1 MTEMTEEDSAKD
13 SGGSRF
19 SLAMSGRD
27 LMTIGIFLAIYIVLY
42 FAITMFGFLNPV
54 MMLVTL
60 GLSIVVGAIPFMLFL
75 TRVKHAGMVA
85 LFAIVLGVLLLVI
98 GFPPLSI
105 GVLVSLAVVVELV
118 LAVTGYRSRWAGVL
132 SYTIFSVWNTAPL
145 LPLFYDRQGYF
156 SSPSMS
162 RMGPEY
168 TARLDAFLS
177 TGVLIGFDIA
187 AVVLG
192 LIGGVI
198 ALRLLRKSFARAGLA

>member
-1 MTEMTEEDSAKD
+1 MTEEDSAKD

-75 TRVKHAGMVA
+75 ARVKHAGMVA

>member
-1 MTEMTEEDSAKD
+1 MTKEDSAD
-13 SGGSRF
+13 GSGGSRF

-75 TRVKHAGMVA
+75 ARVKRAGMVA

-105 GVLVSLAVVVELV
+105 GVLVALAVVVELV

>member
-1 MTEMTEEDSAKD
+1 MTKEDSAD
-13 SGGSRF
+13 GSGGSRF

-75 TRVKHAGMVA
+75 ARVKHAGMVA
-85 LFAIVLGVLLLVI
+85 LFTIVLGILLLVI

-105 GVLVSLAVVVELV
+105 GILVALSVVVELV

-145 LPLFYDRQGYF
+145 LPLFYDRRGYF

-177 TGVLIGFDIA
+177 PGVLIGFDIA
-187 AVVLG
+187 AVLLG

-198 ALRLLRKSFARAGLA
+198 ALRLLRKNFARAGLA

>member
-1 MTEMTEEDSAKD
+1 MTEEDSAKD

-75 TRVKHAGMVA
+75 ARVKHAGMVA
-85 LFAIVLGVLLLVI
+85 LFTIVLGILLLVI

-105 GVLVSLAVVVELV
+105 GILVALAVVVELV

-162 RMGPEY
+162 RMGPEH

>member
-1 MTEMTEEDSAKD
+1 MTKEDSAD
-13 SGGSRF
+13 GSGGSRF

-75 TRVKHAGMVA
+75 ARVKHAGMVA
-85 LFAIVLGVLLLVI
+85 LFTIVLGILLLVI

-105 GVLVSLAVVVELV
+105 GILVALAVVVELV
-118 LAVTGYRSRWAGVL
+118 LAATGYRSRWAGVL

>member
-1 MTEMTEEDSAKD
+1 MTKEDSAGG
-13 SGGSRF
+13 SGESRF

-75 TRVKHAGMVA
+75 ARVKHAGMVA
-85 LFAIVLGVLLLVI
+85 LFTIVLGILLLVI

-105 GVLVSLAVVVELV
+105 GILVALAVVVELV
-118 LAVTGYRSRWAGVL
+118 LAATGYRSRWAGVL

-177 TGVLIGFDIA
+177 PGVLIGFDIA
-187 AVVLG
+187 AVLLG

-198 ALRLLRKSFARAGLA
+198 ALRLLRKNFARAGLA

>member
-1 MTEMTEEDSAKD
+1 MTEEDSAKD

-105 GVLVSLAVVVELV
+105 GILVALAVVVELV

>member
-1 MTEMTEEDSAKD
+1 MTKEDSAGG

-105 GVLVSLAVVVELV
+105 GILVALAVVVELV
-118 LAVTGYRSRWAGVL
+118 LAATGYRSRWAGVL

>member
-1 MTEMTEEDSAKD
+1 
-13 SGGSRF
+13 
-19 SLAMSGRD
+19 
-27 LMTIGIFLAIYIVLY
+27 MTIGIFLAIYIVLY

-75 TRVKHAGMVA
+75 ARVKHAGMVA
-85 LFAIVLGVLLLVI
+85 LFTIVLGILLLVI

-105 GVLVSLAVVVELV
+105 GILVALAVVVELV
-118 LAVTGYRSRWAGVL
+118 LAATGYRSRWAGVL

-177 TGVLIGFDIA
+177 PGVLIGFDIA
-187 AVVLG
+187 AVLLG

-198 ALRLLRKSFARAGLA
+198 ALRLLRKNFARAGLA

>member
-1 MTEMTEEDSAKD
+1 MTKEDSAD
-13 SGGSRF
+13 GSGGSRF

>member
-1 MTEMTEEDSAKD
+1 MTKEDSAD
-13 SGGSRF
+13 GSGGSRF

-177 TGVLIGFDIA
+177 PGVLIGFDIA
-187 AVVLG
+187 AVLLG

-198 ALRLLRKSFARAGLA
+198 ALRLLRKNFARAGLA

>member
-1 MTEMTEEDSAKD
+1 MTKEDSAGG

-75 TRVKHAGMVA
+75 ARVKHAGMVA
-85 LFAIVLGVLLLVI
+85 LFTIVLGILLLVI

-105 GVLVSLAVVVELV
+105 GILVALSVVVEIV

-168 TARLDAFLS
+168 AARLDAFLS
-177 TGVLIGFDIA
+177 PGVLIGFDIA
-187 AVVLG
+187 AVLLG

-198 ALRLLRKSFARAGLA
+198 ALRLLRKNFARAGLA

>member
-1 MTEMTEEDSAKD
+1 MTEEDSAKD

-75 TRVKHAGMVA
+75 ARVKRAGMVA

-105 GVLVSLAVVVELV
+105 GVLVALAVVVELV

>member
-1 MTEMTEEDSAKD
+1 MTKEDSAD
-13 SGGSRF
+13 GSGGSRF

-75 TRVKHAGMVA
+75 ARVKRAGMVA

-105 GVLVSLAVVVELV
+105 GVLVALAVVVELV

-177 TGVLIGFDIA
+177 PGVLIGFDIA
-187 AVVLG
+187 AVLLG

-198 ALRLLRKSFARAGLA
+198 ALRLLRKNFARAGLA

>member
-1 MTEMTEEDSAKD
+1 MTEEDSAKD

-75 TRVKHAGMVA
+75 ARVKHAGMVA

-132 SYTIFSVWNTAPL
+132 SYTIFSVWNTVPL

>member
-1 MTEMTEEDSAKD
+1 MTEEDSAKD

-85 LFAIVLGVLLLVI
+85 LFAIVLGILLLVI

-105 GVLVSLAVVVELV
+105 GILVSLAVVVELV

-162 RMGPEY
+162 RMGPEH

>member
-1 MTEMTEEDSAKD
+1 MTEEDSAKD

-105 GVLVSLAVVVELV
+105 GILVSLAVVVELV

>member
-1 MTEMTEEDSAKD
+1 MTEEDSAKD

-105 GVLVSLAVVVELV
+105 GILVSLAVVVELV
-118 LAVTGYRSRWAGVL
+118 LAATGYRSRWAGVL

>member
-1 MTEMTEEDSAKD
+1 MTKEDSAD
-13 SGGSRF
+13 GSGGSRF

-75 TRVKHAGMVA
+75 ARVKHAGMVA
-85 LFAIVLGVLLLVI
+85 LFTIVLGILLLVI

-105 GVLVSLAVVVELV
+105 GILVALAVVVEFV
-118 LAVTGYRSRWAGVL
+118 LAATGYRSRWAGVL

-177 TGVLIGFDIA
+177 PGVLLGFDIA
-187 AVVLG
+187 AVLLG

-198 ALRLLRKSFARAGLA
+198 ALRLLRKNFARAGLA

>member
-1 MTEMTEEDSAKD
+1 MTKEGSAD
-13 SGGSRF
+13 GSGGSRF

-75 TRVKHAGMVA
+75 ARVKHAGMVA

-118 LAVTGYRSRWAGVL
+118 LAATGYRSRWAGVL

-198 ALRLLRKSFARAGLA
+198 ALRLLRKNFARAGLA